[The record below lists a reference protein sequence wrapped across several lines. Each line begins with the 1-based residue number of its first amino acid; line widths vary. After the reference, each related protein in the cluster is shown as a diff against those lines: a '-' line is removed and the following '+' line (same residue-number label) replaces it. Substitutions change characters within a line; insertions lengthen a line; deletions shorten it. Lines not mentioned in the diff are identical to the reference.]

1 MKLVDMPV
9 LGTGALRR
17 VGSSPTEGIN
27 LTICKLP
34 VLITIAMHNNCIY
47 FLWFITWHLFLQLKP
62 IVTL

>member
-1 MKLVDMPV
+1 
-9 LGTGALRR
+9 
-17 VGSSPTEGIN
+17 

>member
-34 VLITIAMHNNCIY
+34 VLITIVSTFRGLLLGIFFY
-47 FLWFITWHLFLQLKP
+47 S
-62 IVTL
+62 